1 MHHIELSNGYS
12 TLSLKSQSGK
22 GTYTYY
28 VITFEAFLDPLPPS
42 IIKGYHLADPPPAND
57 NIILGQ
63 FLLVKYSDASQELVL

>member
-1 MHHIELSNGYS
+1 MLVRWNHD
-12 TLSLKSQSGK
+12 LKRGSHDK

-28 VITFEAFLDPLPPS
+28 VITFWAFLDPLPPS

-63 FLLVKYSDASQELVL
+63 SLLVRYSDPSQELGL